1 MANRR
6 YHHGDLRAALLT
18 KAGDSLRASG
28 VDGLSLREL
37 ARSIGVSHAAPRRHF
52 PDKAALMEALVADGF
67 HQLGRALATAA
78 LPADRELSVR
88 LKDVATAYIRFATDN
103 VALVDLMSGA
113 RYLNDSSVELADA
126 QEATFA
132 PLRDLVEAAQS
143 SGEIA
148 NGDVRQIC
156 TLILAMLHGLA
167 TMSNNRMVD
176 ALNGTLIDDAVST
189 LLNGLGPAN

>member
-1 MANRR
+1 MADRR

-18 KAGDSLRASG
+18 KAGDSLRVSG

-52 PDKAALMEALVADGF
+52 QDKAALMEALVADGF
-67 HQLGRALATAA
+67 QQLGRALAAA
-78 LPADRELSVR
+78 ASPADRDLSVA

-113 RYLNDSSVELADA
+113 RYLNDSSAELAGA

-132 PLRDLVEAAQS
+132 PLRDLVEAAQA
-143 SGEIA
+143 SGDIA
-148 NGDVRQIC
+148 GGDVRQIC

-167 TMSNNRMVD
+167 TMSNNRMID
-176 ALNGTLIDDAVST
+176 ALDGTLIDDVVRT
-189 LLNGLGPAN
+189 LLNGLSSAG